1 MFREIFTWWNGQ
13 TIGTRVW
20 SYFNGIHVGSDE
32 QGNIY
37 YRNTKDTKRWVI
49 YRGIIES
56 TRINPEWNNWLRY
69 TSLSKPTDKEKYN
82 WQKTHLPNQTGT
94 DDAYDPKKNETKTN
108 LIEKKDDYNKWSP
121 EE

>member
-32 QGNIY
+32 QGNKY
-37 YRNTKDTKRWVI
+37 YRNTKDSKRWVI

-69 TSLSKPTDKEKYN
+69 TSLSKPNDKEKYN

>member
-32 QGNIY
+32 QGNKY

-56 TRINPEWNNWLRY
+56 TRINPEWTNWLRY
-69 TSLSKPTDKEKYN
+69 TSLSEPIDKEKYN

>member
-1 MFREIFTWWNGQ
+1 MFKEIFTWWNSQ

-32 QGNIY
+32 QGNKY
-37 YRNTKDTKRWVI
+37 YSNTKDTKRWVI
-49 YRGIIES
+49 YKGIIES
-56 TRINPEWNNWLRY
+56 TMINPEWNNWLRY
-69 TSLSKPTDKEKYN
+69 TSLSKPANKEKYN
-82 WQKTHLPNQTGT
+82 WQKIHIPNQTGT
-94 DDAYDPKKNETKTN
+94 DDAFDPKKNKTKKN